1 MVPLGTL
8 HLADTVRDER
18 LAISRCRGK
27 SKTHEETCIE
37 YFPCWCRQQKDIC
50 MAPILGWPSM
60 RSHGLTVRPQ
70 QRIVPNHAGHK
81 PAPDCT
87 RIEERSGETVRP
99 VYLSVKRGQFPPSL
113 SGLKVAETARLL
125 TMTLLL
131 IRSATVLYGLASI
144 SALPAVL
151 WSRERFRSACIGLAT
166 LAAALQCIDF
176 GLIYRHTHRFV
187 PTGVHEV
194 QSALGLLMALAFLA
208 IVFRYC
214 TASFGLFALPMAFL
228 LALPSALGPDRYSF
242 SSSTI
247 RGGWIAIHVAAL
259 LAADTAL
266 VFSLLASLLYVLQER
281 RLKAKHNRGFFAW
294 LPPLDTM
301 DRIAQ
306 STLVLGFL
314 CMTLGLF
321 AGSLIAQERVGA
333 TYFRDPKVLLSFA
346 MWLIYISILL
356 VRQSKGLRGRQAVY
370 VSSIAFLVVL
380 SVWAANLLS
389 TVHRFAAP

>member
-1 MVPLGTL
+1 MSYFVAQLL
-8 HLADTVRDER
+8 LAAIVR
-18 LAISRCRGK
+18 L
-27 SKTHEETCIE
+27 
-37 YFPCWCRQQKDIC
+37 P
-50 MAPILGWPSM
+50 
-60 RSHGLTVRPQ
+60 
-70 QRIVPNHAGHK
+70 
-81 PAPDCT
+81 
-87 RIEERSGETVRP
+87 
-99 VYLSVKRGQFPPSL
+99 
-113 SGLKVAETARLL
+113 

-131 IRSATVLYGLASI
+131 IRSATILYGLASI

-151 WSRERFRSACIGLAT
+151 WAKERFRSACIGLAS
-166 LAAALQCIDF
+166 LAVVLQCIDF
-176 GLIYRHTHRFV
+176 GLIYTHSHRFV

-194 QSALGLLMALAFLA
+194 QSALGLLMAVAFLA
-208 IVFRYC
+208 IVLLYR

-242 SSSTI
+242 SSSAV

-266 VFSLLASLLYVLQER
+266 VFSLLASLLYMLQER

-306 STLVLGFL
+306 STLVVGFL

-346 MWLIYISILL
+346 MWIIYVSILL

-389 TVHRFAAP
+389 SVHRFAAP